1 MATRYYGFTA
11 LTGGGTGALDK
22 YPEGGGPALASSD
35 TAFGIVDGVLH
46 VYVFDATCTDVESVP
61 ERISPSG
68 GSGMWKLQFIS
79 SREYPL
85 WQIVAGEQIVV
96 DDRQQYVVLN
106 GIFDN
111 QGSLSLGVGSELIVR
126 P

>member
-22 YPEGGGPALASSD
+22 YPEAGGPALASLD
-35 TAFGIVDGVLH
+35 TAFGLVSDVLY
-46 VYVFDATCTDVESVP
+46 VYVFDASCTDAESVP

-68 GSGMWKLQFIS
+68 GSGMWKLQFAS

-85 WQIVAGEQIVV
+85 WQIAAGEQIVV
-96 DDRQQYVVLN
+96 SARQQYVVLN
-106 GIFDN
+106 SIFDN
-111 QGSLSLGVGSELIVR
+111 QGSLSLGAGSELIVR